1 MTTYEFEGYVHSIN
15 RQKWGTEVVVRL
27 DEDESVVKYPQHILF
42 FASSRKA
49 DKVPSDLYVNDGV
62 KVKFVPVLDEGISER
77 TKRAYAIN
85 KMMIIDIQITQRAA
99 LSKAAQDDSQEDD
112 ADVPF

>member
-1 MTTYEFEGYVHSIN
+1 MTTYEFDGYVHSIN

-27 DEDESVVKYPQHILF
+27 DQDESMVKYPQHILF

-85 KMMIIDIQITQRAA
+85 KMMILDIQITQRAA
-99 LSKAAQDDSQEDD
+99 LSNTAQDESQDDS
-112 ADVPF
+112 DVPF

>member
-15 RQKWGTEVVVRL
+15 RQKWGTEVIVRL
-27 DEDESVVKYPQHILF
+27 DQDESVVKYPQHILF

-85 KMMIIDIQITQRAA
+85 KMMILDIQITQRAA
-99 LSKAAQDDSQEDD
+99 LSNTAQDESQDDS
-112 ADVPF
+112 DVPF

>member
-15 RQKWGTEVVVRL
+15 RQKWGTEVIVRL
-27 DEDESVVKYPQHILF
+27 DQDESVVKYPQHILF

-85 KMMIIDIQITQRAA
+85 KMMILDIQITQRAT
-99 LSKAAQDDSQEDD
+99 LSDTAQDESQDDS
-112 ADVPF
+112 DVPF

>member
-1 MTTYEFEGYVHSIN
+1 MTTYEFEGYVHSVN

-27 DEDESVVKYPQHILF
+27 DQDESVVKYPQHILF

-85 KMMIIDIQITQRAA
+85 KMMILDIQITQRSA
-99 LSKAAQDDSQEDD
+99 LSNTEQDESQDDS
-112 ADVPF
+112 DVPF

>member
-27 DEDESVVKYPQHILF
+27 DEDESTVKYPQHILF
-42 FASSRKA
+42 FASSKKA
-49 DKVPSDLYVNDGV
+49 DRVPSDLYVNDGV
-62 KVKFVPVLDEGISER
+62 KVKFIPVLDEGVSER

-85 KMMIIDIQITQRAA
+85 KMMILDIQITKRAA
-99 LSKAAQDDSQEDD
+99 LSKTAQADSQEDD
-112 ADVPF
+112 SGLPF